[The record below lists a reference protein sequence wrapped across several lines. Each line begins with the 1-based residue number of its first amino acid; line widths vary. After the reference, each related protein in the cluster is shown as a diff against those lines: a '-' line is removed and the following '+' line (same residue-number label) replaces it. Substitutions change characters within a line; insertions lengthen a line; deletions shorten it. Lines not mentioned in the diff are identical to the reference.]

1 MGVSEPFIRRPIAT
15 SLLGIAL
22 LIGGLLGYFAL
33 PVSALPQ
40 VDFPTVQVTTQL
52 PGASPDVIASLI
64 TAPLE
69 RQLGQIP
76 SLSAMNSTS
85 SFGVSQIS
93 LQFDLNRDID
103 GATQDVQAAINAAA
117 GVLPKTLPYPP
128 TYAKVN
134 PADAPVMTLA
144 LRSDT
149 ISLRAMSD
157 IADTLLAQRLSQIS
171 GVGRVSVLGGL
182 KPAVRIQA
190 DLARLAAY
198 GIAMED
204 LRTAIASANVSGP
217 KGSLDGAQQSYII
230 AANDQIAAADA
241 YKPVIIA
248 YRNGSPVTIADVAQ
262 IVDGL
267 ENDRTGGWYQG
278 SPAVIIDIQRQP
290 GANVIDVVSQI
301 RAEIPKVQRA
311 IPAGVNLTIV
321 SDRTVTIR
329 ASVRDVQF
337 TLILSVVLV
346 TLVVLL
352 FLRSLRATLIA
363 GVALPLS
370 LITSFGIMYFAGF
383 SLDNLS
389 LMALTIGTGFV
400 VDDAIVMIE
409 NIVRHMENGDSAMEA
424 SLKGASEIGF
434 TVISLTVSLIAV
446 FIPLLFMSGL
456 VGRMFREFALTLTI
470 AVVTSA
476 VVSLTLTPMMCSRL
490 LKHAH
495 EELAVPG
502 LAAVSRFIDRTVGF
516 YHRTLLWV
524 LERQRATLVV
534 TFATLIATLALYVV
548 APKGFLPLQDTAS
561 ITAVTEA
568 GPDVSFAE
576 MQKRQAEAADAIK
589 ADPDVTGVVS
599 VIGAGSVNPTTNV
612 GRLVMTLKPRG
623 ERRDDVSVVIT
634 RLKERVAA
642 IPGMTIYFQPVQDVQ
657 ISTQSSRSQYQ
668 YTLTGTDAALVSEWA
683 RKLVAE
689 MRRDPLFRDVSSEA
703 QEGGLRA
710 QLTVDRTRAGQ
721 LGVSLQG
728 ITDTLNDAFAQ
739 RQISTIYGQANQYRV
754 VLEALPM
761 YQRDPSILSK
771 LYLPGAASA
780 TAGAPNAQV
789 PLSAVA
795 TLTRTTAPLAISH
808 QAQFPSIS
816 LSFNLAPGAAL
827 GDAVEAVK
835 TIETRIEM
843 PNSIVGVY
851 AGDAAEFA
859 KALAGQPWL
868 LLAAVITIYI
878 VLGVLYE
885 SYIHPITIL
894 STLPSAGV
902 GAILALMLCGQDLS
916 VIGLIGIIL
925 LMGHR
930 QEERDHDDRLRA
942 RGRARAGD
950 VAERGD
956 RTGLSAA
963 LPSDHDDDAGRP
975 VRCAAAGDRERHR
988 RRAALPTRHLHYRR
1002 PAAQPIAHA
1011 LHHAGD
1017 LSRPRPH
1024 QPPPRA
1030 GAAAGRIRRSARR
1043 GRDRGDAVMAS
1054 ISEPF
1059 IRRPVATTL
1068 LSIGLFLLGIVAYEF
1083 LPVASVPNI
1092 DFSRHLRLGQP
1103 SWRRPV
1109 RHGRDGCL
1117 AAGAAARRDRG
1128 HQPDHLDFVTRHDQH
1143 PAPVRHRP
1151 QRRQSRPR
1159 RAGGNQCVAGRPA
1172 ERFAD
1177 AAALPQ
1183 GEHRRRAGLRA
1194 GADLEDAVRQRGLRR
1209 RRHRAGAA
1217 HLAGAG
1223 GGQCDDLGCR
1233 PAGGQDSAQSC
1244 RAVQCRHRHRR
1255 RANCDYQR
1263 QPARSGRHLQRR
1275 APERD
1280 AVAQQADADGERVPR
1295 HRHQEREGQFR
1306 PALRCCRH
1314 RGLRP

>member
-1 MGVSEPFIRRPIAT
+1 MSVSEPFIRRPIAT

-22 LIGGLLGYFAL
+22 LIGGALGYFAL

-76 SLSAMNSTS
+76 SLTSMNSTS

-117 GVLPKTLPYPP
+117 GVLPRTLPYPP

-134 PADAPVMTLA
+134 PADAPVLTLA
-144 LRSDT
+144 LRSET

-157 IADTLLAQRLSQIS
+157 IADTILAQRLSQIS
-171 GVGRVSVLGGL
+171 GVGRVTVLGGL

-204 LRTAIASANVSGP
+204 LRSAIANANVSGP
-217 KGSLDGAQQSYII
+217 KGSLDGAQQSYLI
-230 AANDQIAAADA
+230 AANDQIAGADA
-241 YKPVIIA
+241 YRPIIVA
-248 YRNGSPVTIADVAQ
+248 YRNGNPVTISDVAQ

-278 SPAVIIDIQRQP
+278 TPAVIIDIQRQP
-290 GANVIDVVSQI
+290 GANVIEVVRQI
-301 RAEIPKVQRA
+301 REEIPKVQRA
-311 IPAGVNLTIV
+311 IPAGVNLTVV

-329 ASVRDVQF
+329 ASVHDVQF
-337 TLILSVVLV
+337 TLVLSVVLV

-352 FLRSLRATLIA
+352 FLRSLHATLIA

-409 NIVRHMENGDSAMEA
+409 NIVRHMENGENPMQA
-424 SLKGASEIGF
+424 SLRGASEIGF

-495 EELAVPG
+495 EEWTVPG
-502 LAAVSRFIDRTVGF
+502 LATVNRFIDWMVGF

-534 TFATLIATLALYVV
+534 TFATLIATLVLYVV

-576 MQKRQAEAADAIK
+576 MQKRQTLVADAIK
-589 ADPDVTGVVS
+589 TDPDVVGVVS

-623 ERRDDVSVVIT
+623 ERRDDVSMVVD
-634 RLKERVAA
+634 RLKQRVAG
-642 IPGMTIYFQPVQDVQ
+642 IPGMTVYFQPVQDVQ

-689 MRRDPLFRDVSSEA
+689 MRRDPLFRDASSEA
-703 QEGGLRA
+703 QDGGLRA
-710 QLTVDRTRAGQ
+710 LLDVDRTRAGQ

-761 YQRDPSILSK
+761 YQRDPSVLSK
-771 LYLPGAASA
+771 LYLPGAS
-780 TAGAPNAQV
+780 GAQV
-789 PLSAVA
+789 PLAAVA
-795 TLTRTTAPLAISH
+795 RLTRTTAPLAVSH
-808 QAQFPSIS
+808 QAQFPAVS

-835 TIETRIEM
+835 TIETRIGM
-843 PNSIVGVY
+843 PGSIVGVY

-859 KALAGQPWL
+859 KSLAGQPWL

-902 GAILALMLCGQDLS
+902 GAILALVLFGQDLS

-925 LMGHR
+925 LMGIVKKNAIMMIDFAL
-930 QEERDHDDRLRA
+930 E
-942 RGRARAGD
+942 
-950 VAERGD
+950 AERGQGIPATEAIVQACLL
-956 RTGLSAA
+956 RFRPIMMTTLAA
-963 LPSDHDDDAGRP
+963 LLG
-975 VRCAAAGDRERHR
+975 
-988 RRAALPTRHLHYRR
+988 ALPLAIESGTGAELRFPLGISIIGGLLLSQLLTLYTTPVIYLALDRINRR
-1002 PAAQPIAHA
+1002 LETA
-1011 LHHAGD
+1011 L
-1017 LSRPRPH
+1017 
-1024 QPPPRA
+1024 PPP
-1030 GAAAGRIRRSARR
+1030 
-1043 GRDRGDAVMAS
+1043 
-1054 ISEPF
+1054 EPDT
-1059 IRRPVATTL
+1059 P
-1068 LSIGLFLLGIVAYEF
+1068 
-1083 LPVASVPNI
+1083 P
-1092 DFSRHLRLGQP
+1092 
-1103 SWRRPV
+1103 
-1109 RHGRDGCL
+1109 
-1117 AAGAAARRDRG
+1117 AAGA
-1128 HQPDHLDFVTRHDQH
+1128 T
-1143 PAPVRHRP
+1143 
-1151 QRRQSRPR
+1151 
-1159 RAGGNQCVAGRPA
+1159 
-1172 ERFAD
+1172 
-1177 AAALPQ
+1177 
-1183 GEHRRRAGLRA
+1183 
-1194 GADLEDAVRQRGLRR
+1194 
-1209 RRHRAGAA
+1209 
-1217 HLAGAG
+1217 
-1223 GGQCDDLGCR
+1223 
-1233 PAGGQDSAQSC
+1233 
-1244 RAVQCRHRHRR
+1244 
-1255 RANCDYQR
+1255 
-1263 QPARSGRHLQRR
+1263 
-1275 APERD
+1275 
-1280 AVAQQADADGERVPR
+1280 
-1295 HRHQEREGQFR
+1295 EGM
-1306 PALRCCRH
+1306 
-1314 RGLRP
+1314 

>member
-22 LIGGLLGYFAL
+22 LIGGALGYFAL

-40 VDFPTVQVTTQL
+40 VDFPTVQVSTQL

-76 SLSAMNSTS
+76 SLTAMNSTS

-204 LRTAIASANVSGP
+204 LRAAIANANVSGP

-241 YKPVIIA
+241 YRPIIIA
-248 YRNGSPVTIADVAQ
+248 YRNGSPVTIGDVAQ

-278 SPAVIIDIQRQP
+278 TPAVIIDIQRQP
-290 GANVIDVVSQI
+290 GANVIDVVKQI

-311 IPAGVNLTIV
+311 IPAGVHLTIV

-329 ASVRDVQF
+329 ASVHDVQF
-337 TLILSVVLV
+337 TLVLSVVLV

-409 NIVRHMENGDSAMEA
+409 NIVRHMENGDSAMQA

-490 LKHAH
+490 LRHAH

-502 LAAVSRFIDRTVGF
+502 LAAVSRFIDRTVEF

-534 TFATLIATLALYVV
+534 TFATLVATLVLYVV

-568 GPDVSFAE
+568 APDVSFGE

-623 ERRDDVSVVIT
+623 ERRDDVSAVIT
-634 RLKERVAA
+634 RLKDKVSG
-642 IPGMTIYFQPVQDVQ
+642 IPGMTVYFQPVQDVQ

-668 YTLTGTDAALVSEWA
+668 YTLTGTDATLVSEWA
-683 RKLVAE
+683 RKLVDE

-710 QLTVDRTRAGQ
+710 QLDVDRTRAGQ
-721 LGVSLQG
+721 LGVSLQA

-771 LYLPGAASA
+771 LYLPGGASSSVV
-780 TAGAPNAQV
+780 GAPNAQV
-789 PLSAVA
+789 PLDAVA
-795 TLTRTTAPLAISH
+795 TLKRTTAPLAISH
-808 QAQFPSIS
+808 QAQFPAIS

-902 GAILALMLCGQDLS
+902 GAILALILCGQDLS

-925 LMGHR
+925 LMGIVKKNAIMMIDFAL
-930 QEERDHDDRLRA
+930 E
-942 RGRARAGD
+942 
-950 VAERGD
+950 AERGQGMPAHEAIVQACLL
-956 RTGLSAA
+956 RFRPIMMTTLAA
-963 LPSDHDDDAGRP
+963 LFG
-975 VRCAAAGDRERHR
+975 
-988 RRAALPTRHLHYRR
+988 ALPLAIESGTGAELRFPLGISIIGGLLLSQLLTLYTTPVIYLALDRINRR
-1002 PAAQPIAHA
+1002 LEQA
-1011 LHHAGD
+1011 L
-1017 LSRPRPH
+1017 
-1024 QPPPRA
+1024 PPPA
-1030 GAAAGRIRRSARR
+1030 PEG
-1043 GRDRGDAVMAS
+1043 
-1054 ISEPF
+1054 P
-1059 IRRPVATTL
+1059 P
-1068 LSIGLFLLGIVAYEF
+1068 
-1083 LPVASVPNI
+1083 
-1092 DFSRHLRLGQP
+1092 
-1103 SWRRPV
+1103 
-1109 RHGRDGCL
+1109 
-1117 AAGAAARRDRG
+1117 AAGA
-1128 HQPDHLDFVTRHDQH
+1128 T
-1143 PAPVRHRP
+1143 
-1151 QRRQSRPR
+1151 
-1159 RAGGNQCVAGRPA
+1159 
-1172 ERFAD
+1172 
-1177 AAALPQ
+1177 
-1183 GEHRRRAGLRA
+1183 
-1194 GADLEDAVRQRGLRR
+1194 
-1209 RRHRAGAA
+1209 
-1217 HLAGAG
+1217 
-1223 GGQCDDLGCR
+1223 
-1233 PAGGQDSAQSC
+1233 
-1244 RAVQCRHRHRR
+1244 
-1255 RANCDYQR
+1255 
-1263 QPARSGRHLQRR
+1263 
-1275 APERD
+1275 
-1280 AVAQQADADGERVPR
+1280 
-1295 HRHQEREGQFR
+1295 EGMQ
-1306 PALRCCRH
+1306 
-1314 RGLRP
+1314 